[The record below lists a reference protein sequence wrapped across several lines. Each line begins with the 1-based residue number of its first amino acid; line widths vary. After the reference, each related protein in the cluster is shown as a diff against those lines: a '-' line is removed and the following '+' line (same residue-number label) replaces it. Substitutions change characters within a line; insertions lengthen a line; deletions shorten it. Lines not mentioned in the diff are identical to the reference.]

1 MYFKNPRLNA
11 QFLTQGFVVIDAI
24 PAEKIDVLHQ
34 LYLTYFES
42 NRPGFYSSS
51 FIENETERDQ
61 INQTIQSILSE
72 EIESIC
78 EPFQSL
84 GACFLTKNPGKEGEM
99 PPHQDWTIVDEPAVH
114 AVTIWIPLQDVDSS
128 NGALQVIPGSHL
140 FSKAL
145 RSPTLED
152 PFKNLQE
159 DIKKD
164 LVTIP
169 LKKGQVIA
177 FSHGLIH
184 ASQANTTDQV
194 RIAATF
200 GFVPKN
206 AQLYFYH
213 KNEAQLL
220 EKYQIEAD
228 FFQRYN
234 TQIGQAPHWLK
245 PIDVFEYNPI
255 FETIE
260 NYTYQKSTYSISKA
274 MQDYKMIPILKEE
287 TQQRFF
293 EENGYVVLPV
303 LNETQVEE
311 LRTYYFSSPIAAEKH
326 DGFHVSMDNQDK
338 EFCRKTRD
346 FVWGVALPEMEKH
359 LIDFKPFVA
368 SFTAK
373 EPSPKGIVPPH
384 QDWSFADKEVEGYC
398 SITCWIALVDTTM
411 DNGAL
416 GVIPG
421 THKLM
426 QNHRPS
432 PSPQTPVPLA
442 KHMFALFPYTQLIE
456 MKAGEMLMFDNRT
469 FHASPPNIS
478 NETRLA
484 VGIGITQ
491 KNAQLVHYYLSP
503 DGNKNK
509 LMKYKVDESFF
520 LAYDNA
526 RLSSM
531 YASNQVVEGY
541 GTPNELPY
549 LFDDWDTPT
558 MIEAITKKGA
568 KINQPLKERMEKL
581 FPEIYAKR
589 QESVSEQNTI
599 DDVDT
604 RTFFQKYTPVNIY
617 REIKC
622 KLGMK

>member
-200 GFVPKN
+200 GFVPKC
-206 AQLYFYH
+206 A
-213 KNEAQLL
+213 ALL
-220 EKYQIEAD
+220 
-228 FFQRYN
+228 
-234 TQIGQAPHWLK
+234 
-245 PIDVFEYNPI
+245 
-255 FETIE
+255 
-260 NYTYQKSTYSISKA
+260 
-274 MQDYKMIPILKEE
+274 
-287 TQQRFF
+287 
-293 EENGYVVLPV
+293 
-303 LNETQVEE
+303 
-311 LRTYYFSSPIAAEKH
+311 
-326 DGFHVSMDNQDK
+326 
-338 EFCRKTRD
+338 
-346 FVWGVALPEMEKH
+346 
-359 LIDFKPFVA
+359 
-368 SFTAK
+368 
-373 EPSPKGIVPPH
+373 
-384 QDWSFADKEVEGYC
+384 
-398 SITCWIALVDTTM
+398 
-411 DNGAL
+411 
-416 GVIPG
+416 
-421 THKLM
+421 
-426 QNHRPS
+426 
-432 PSPQTPVPLA
+432 
-442 KHMFALFPYTQLIE
+442 
-456 MKAGEMLMFDNRT
+456 
-469 FHASPPNIS
+469 
-478 NETRLA
+478 
-484 VGIGITQ
+484 
-491 KNAQLVHYYLSP
+491 LS
-503 DGNKNK
+503 
-509 LMKYKVDESFF
+509 
-520 LAYDNA
+520 
-526 RLSSM
+526 
-531 YASNQVVEGY
+531 
-541 GTPNELPY
+541 
-549 LFDDWDTPT
+549 
-558 MIEAITKKGA
+558 
-568 KINQPLKERMEKL
+568 
-581 FPEIYAKR
+581 
-589 QESVSEQNTI
+589 
-599 DDVDT
+599 
-604 RTFFQKYTPVNIY
+604 
-617 REIKC
+617 
-622 KLGMK
+622 